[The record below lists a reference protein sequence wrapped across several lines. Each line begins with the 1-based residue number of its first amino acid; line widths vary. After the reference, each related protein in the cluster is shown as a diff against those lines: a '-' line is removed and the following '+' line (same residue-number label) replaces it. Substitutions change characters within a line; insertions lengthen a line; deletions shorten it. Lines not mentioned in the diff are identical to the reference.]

1 MARKTT
7 PIKHELIENGDDEY
21 HATLIEEHLESAT
34 HFIAI
39 IAFAKIS
46 GFKLIRQT
54 LIARAE
60 KGLRATFVIG
70 IDFYQTDPELLRAL
84 LRLRT
89 PAKKAGGEIKVYMGR
104 TTNAPTLH
112 PKAYWFKSRK
122 QETLIMGSANMTSGG
137 LKGNHEIS
145 IMLAGS
151 NANWKA
157 WLDRWIAE
165 RIENRDIVEATS
177 KLIGNY
183 ERQCDIFRAAMKA
196 AEQRATRSMAAPKGQ
211 VITLADLLEE
221 MRADNGPNGFTKV
234 AKRRWERYGEAKQ
247 LLTELTHEPNL
258 NRQEFLTRYEN
269 LCRCWHS
276 GGLQRGKN
284 IVAGKAA
291 RFQKALRALDADQSK
306 DAKHLFNLLKGHFDK
321 IPNAG
326 INVLT
331 EILHTRDPARY
342 PVMNRN
348 SVAGLGLAN
357 ITDYPRS
364 LTKKTVDGDCYA
376 RFTVDAETLR
386 DRLGLASLSEL
397 DGLFNFAYWKP
408 ADLDE
413 EN

>member
-1 MARKTT
+1 MRSKTT
-7 PIKHELIENGDDEY
+7 PISHELVENGDDEY
-21 HATLIEEHLESAT
+21 HATLIERHLESAT

-54 LIARAE
+54 LTARAE

-84 LRLRT
+84 LSLRA

-122 QETLIMGSANMTSGG
+122 NETLIMGSANMTSGG
-137 LKGNHEIS
+137 FAGNHELS

-157 WLDRWIAE
+157 WLDCWIAE
-165 RIENRDIVEATS
+165 RIENRDIIEATP

-196 AEQRATRSMAAPKGQ
+196 AKQRATRSMEAPKGQ

-221 MRADNGPNGFTKV
+221 MRADNGPNGFIEV
-234 AKRRWERYGEAKQ
+234 AKRRRKNYGTARQ
-247 LLTELTHEPNL
+247 LLAELTREPNL
-258 NRQEFLTRYEN
+258 KRQEFLTRYEN
-269 LCRCWHS
+269 LYRCWHS

-284 IVAGKAA
+284 IIAGKAT

-321 IPNAG
+321 IPSAG
-326 INVLT
+326 INALT
-331 EILHTRDPARY
+331 EILHTRDPDRY

-376 RFTVDAETLR
+376 RFTADAEALR
-386 DRLGLASLSEL
+386 ARLGLRNLGEL
-397 DGLFNFAYWKP
+397 DIIFNFAYCKP
-408 ADLDE
+408 VDTDE
-413 EN
+413 ES